1 MKLTAVSRL
10 VKFQKDFETDHVGSK
25 TYSYLF
31 DPNREIFR
39 R

>member
-1 MKLTAVSRL
+1 MKLTVASRL

-25 TYSYLF
+25 TYSYLL
-31 DPNREIFR
+31 DPDREIFR